1 MAKLKYNTEEER
13 LDAIRASKRKY
24 QIKYRQNNPDHK
36 NNWRKNNLERV
47 KEYYKNYD
55 LERRKTDLLYKFSSD
70 IRSLIGGSFR
80 RRGCRKP
87 MKTEQIL
94 GCSIKE
100 FQNYI
105 IGMCPEGITLDN
117 FNRYEYHIDH
127 IIPLSIATTEEEVI
141 KLCHYTNL
149 QPLWCT
155 ENLTK
160 SNKK

>member
-1 MAKLKYNTEEER
+1 
-13 LDAIRASKRKY
+13 
-24 QIKYRQNNPDHK
+24 
-36 NNWRKNNLERV
+36 
-47 KEYYKNYD
+47 
-55 LERRKTDLLYKFSSD
+55 
-70 IRSLIGGSFR
+70 
-80 RRGCRKP
+80 

-105 IGMCPEGITLDN
+105 INLCPEGVSLDN

-127 IIPLSIATTEEEVI
+127 IIPLSSANTEEEVI

-149 QPLWCT
+149 QPLWCN

-160 SNKK
+160 SNKI